1 MNNLTI
7 MDIAREAGVSKATV
21 SRVIN
26 SSGAVSQKT
35 KERVMEIINANKFS
49 PSATARNLSMGTSSA
64 IGFIVPEIDN
74 PFFGEILRGVTEVT
88 DKNNLTLMCYNTDDD
103 RENEPQST
111 ESGKRKPGQG
121 YSLYTGC

>member
-35 KERVMEIINANKFS
+35 KERVMGELLMPINFLPLLQRVIFLWVLHLQLVS
-49 PSATARNLSMGTSSA
+49 
-64 IGFIVPEIDN
+64 
-74 PFFGEILRGVTEVT
+74 
-88 DKNNLTLMCYNTDDD
+88 
-103 RENEPQST
+103 
-111 ESGKRKPGQG
+111 
-121 YSLYTGC
+121 